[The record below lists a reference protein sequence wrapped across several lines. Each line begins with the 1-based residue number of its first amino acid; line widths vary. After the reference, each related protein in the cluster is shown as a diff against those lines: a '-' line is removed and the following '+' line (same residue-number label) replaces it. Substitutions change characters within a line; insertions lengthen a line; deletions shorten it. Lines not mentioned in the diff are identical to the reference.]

1 MLSPQDIAMA
11 NFMARGL
18 IAVIEGVTERLVFLG
33 GDINL
38 GFKV

>member
-18 IAVIEGVTERLVFLG
+18 IAVVKGVNERLVSLG